1 MNTSTPLPGRIPN
14 LVIQL
19 LMLLNSSAVGF
30 SPAVSSLR
38 EAIMLVG
45 TRQITRWAQLLLF
58 ADERADALRSD
69 PLAQL
74 CGTRA

>member
-1 MNTSTPLPGRIPN
+1 
-14 LVIQL
+14 
-19 LMLLNSSAVGF
+19 
-30 SPAVSSLR
+30 
-38 EAIMLVG
+38 MLVG